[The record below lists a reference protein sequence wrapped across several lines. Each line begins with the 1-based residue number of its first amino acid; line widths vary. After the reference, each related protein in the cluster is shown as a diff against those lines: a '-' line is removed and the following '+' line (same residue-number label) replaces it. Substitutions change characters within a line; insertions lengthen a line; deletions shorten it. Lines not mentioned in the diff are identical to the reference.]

1 MRERGFVNDAARI
14 NTRKLGG
21 EKVNRRLPRRHH
33 RHRRQRKLLLLL
45 LLLLRLLRHSV
56 TTRTKGQRR
65 RQLKLI
71 ATDEHF

>member
-21 EKVNRRLPRRHH
+21 EKVNRPLPRRH

>member
-45 LLLLRLLRHSV
+45 LLLRLLRHSV

-71 ATDEHF
+71 TTDEHF

>member
-21 EKVNRRLPRRHH
+21 EKVNRPLPRRH
-33 RHRRQRKLLLLL
+33 RHRRQRKLLLL

>member
-45 LLLLRLLRHSV
+45 LLLRLLRHSV

>member
-1 MRERGFVNDAARI
+1 MRERGFVSDAVRI

-21 EKVNRRLPRRHH
+21 EKVNRRLPRRHR
-33 RHRRQRKLLLLL
+33 RHRRQRKLLLL

-65 RQLKLI
+65 RQQKLI